1 MGGEIMILACTWL
14 PDWVRDVIRNFDAHQ
29 GFWFVLLTGLLVVVG
44 FVTCLV
50 TMWNDRKRSRPYVVL
65 ETLPGFFLGVKLC
78 NVGLTLAKNVKVVSD
93 PPLRLSF
100 KNYRR
105 DINFI
110 SRGVPYLPPRAG
122 HQTHIGTLDE
132 LKMVNPDLVFSG
144 TITYESDSGKK
155 FEEDFTLDY
164 SLYEGVT
171 DAPENEI
178 AKRIRELKELL
189 NLLFTG
195 FYKLHVL
202 TDDYQEY
209 NARVEAALEKQH
221 QEGHARM
228 DAEEA
233 GDKGAGGSENE

>member
-1 MGGEIMILACTWL
+1 MGDVLMLACVQIQ
-14 PDWVRDVIRNFDAHQ
+14 DWVYAVIRNFDAHQ
-29 GFWFVLLTGLLVVVG
+29 GFWLVLLTGLLVVVG

-50 TMWNDRKRSRPYVVL
+50 AIRNDRKRSRPYVVL
-65 ETLPGFFLGVKLC
+65 ETLPGVFLGVKLC
-78 NVGLTLAKNVKVVSD
+78 NVGLTLAKNVRVISD

-110 SRGVPYLPPRAG
+110 SKGVPYLPPRAG
-122 HQTHIGTLDE
+122 HETHIGTLDE
-132 LKMVNPDLVFSG
+132 LKMVNPSLLYSG
-144 TITYESDSGKK
+144 VITYESDSGEK
-155 FEEDFTLDY
+155 FKEDFTLDY

-178 AKRIRELKELL
+178 AKRIRELKELM

-195 FYKLHVL
+195 FHKLHVL

-209 NARVEAALEKQH
+209 NSRVLAALEEQKQ
-221 QEGHARM
+221 EVDVSKMETPTVENKNG
-228 DAEEA
+228 
-233 GDKGAGGSENE
+233 GAK